1 MTTFLLYL
9 FSGIVILY
17 FVSYLFKILGLLGK
31 GASHLLTTPEEIE
44 QKRKRRKRRKQRRI
58 NRRKAK

>member
-31 GASHLLTTPEEIE
+31 GASHLLTTPEEITK
-44 QKRKRRKRRKQRRI
+44 KRKRRKQKRI